1 MQIAIYGRTLPDEYR
16 SDIFSLLKELTRN
29 NIDIYLYYTFMRQYP
44 EILVEYPLIQTF
56 KCADD
61 LNGNTEFLL
70 SLGGD
75 GTILDA
81 ITLVKENDIP
91 ILGVNFG
98 RLGFLTSASK
108 ENFSGALDDLLNRNY
123 TIDNRTLL
131 HLEAS
136 SPLFADAPFALNDFT
151 IAKRDTDP
159 MIRVHAFLNGE
170 YINSYFSDG
179 LIVSTPT
186 GSTGYNMSC
195 DGPILFPDSASFVLT
210 PIAPHHLNTR
220 PIIVPDNNVMSFDVE
235 SRSDNFLCTMDSRR
249 EIVHKTIQLAVRK
262 AHFKAKLIRSKEDSF
277 LSTLRNKLGWGLD
290 KRN

>member
-1 MQIAIYGRTLPDEYR
+1 MQIAIYGRRLPEEY
-16 SDIFSLLKELTRN
+16 SNDVFSLLKDLDN
-29 NIDIYLYYTFMRQYP
+29 NFQIFLYHTIFLQYP
-44 EILVEYPLIQTF
+44 QIAKKFPRIRVFQY
-56 KCADD
+56 ADE
-61 LNGNTEFLL
+61 LSSETEFLI

-81 ITLVKENDIP
+81 VTLVKNKDIP

-98 RLGFLTSASK
+98 RLGFLTGTSK
-108 ENFSGALDDLLNRNY
+108 ENFPNVLDDLVNRNY
-123 TIDNRTLL
+123 IVDKRTML
-131 HLEAS
+131 HLEANI
-136 SPLFADAPFALNDFT
+136 PLFSDAPFALNDFT
-151 IAKRDTDP
+151 IAKRDIDP
-159 MIRVHAFLNGE
+159 MIRIHAFMNGE

-220 PIIVPDNNVMSFDVE
+220 PIIVPDDNVISFE
-235 SRSDNFLCTMDSRR
+235 IETRTDNFLCTLDARR
-249 EIVHKTIQLAVRK
+249 EIVHKTTQLAVRK
-262 AHFKAKLIRSKEDSF
+262 ENFKIKLIRFKENTF
-277 LSTLRNKLGWGLD
+277 LSTLKNKLSWGLD